1 VNELRVGVELA
12 VPGDDPG
19 GWLAEATAYEAAGAD
34 SLWVHGGDAG
44 AWVLLGAL
52 AAVTWRVRLGML
64 PGGVAGPE
72 SAADALQGLSRGRLL
87 VARPGIGGDSLEVE
101 AGGATERW
109 SRAAP
114 PPGRRAWAGALEAA
128 AAAGDTGILV
138 RTAPGL
144 LDLLRNPDA
153 EDDRSDLQLS
163 YG

>member
-1 VNELRVGVELA
+1 MSELRIGVELA

-34 SLWVHGGDAG
+34 SLWVGGGDA

-52 AAVTWRVRLGML
+52 VAVTWRVRLGVL
-64 PGGVAGPE
+64 PGAVVEPGA
-72 SAADALQGLSRGRLL
+72 AADALQGLSRGRLL
-87 VARPGIGGDSLEVE
+87 VARSGAGGDGLEVE
-101 AGGATERW
+101 SGGATERW

-128 AAAGDTGILV
+128 TAAGDAGILV
-138 RTAPGL
+138 RAAPGL